1 MENYYLIDYENVH
14 GAGLEGCKKLGKND
28 HVFIF
33 FTKNAKSLDMTTI
46 SELGHMPF
54 DFDTEEVPAGK
65 QSLDM
70 HIASFVGYLVG
81 MHGKDCK
88 VVIVSKDNDYNDIIS
103 YWNKQGYKISRSDK
117 IGADKP
123 ETKQNPESSKKTKLN
138 QEIMQKIREGGY
150 DATVAN
156 KVSHIVS
163 TYYGKE
169 MMYASIN
176 ADLKAEYT
184 NYQEVFAVIKDLV
197 LKNISA
203 SERAKIQFSEKKSAM
218 NKEIQQILSKAGC
231 SAEEISFTASAVVS
245 SLGKENGK
253 QQVHNKLITKFGQEK
268 GADIY
273 NRIKKHF

>member
-14 GAGLEGCKKLGKND
+14 GAGLEGCKKLGQND
-28 HVFIF
+28 HLFIF

-103 YWNKQGYKISRSDK
+103 YWNKQGYKISRFDK
-117 IGADKP
+117 IGADNP

-138 QEIMQKIREGGY
+138 QEIMQKIREAGY

-156 KVSHIVS
+156 KVAHIVS
-163 TYYGKE
+163 TYYDKE

-176 ADLKAEYT
+176 ADLKEEYT
-184 NYQEVFAVIKDLV
+184 NYEEVFDVIKDLV
-197 LKNISA
+197 LKNIPA
-203 SERAKIQFSEKKSAM
+203 SEREKIEFSEKRRSIKL
-218 NKEIQQILSKAGC
+218 EIQQVLSKAGC
-231 SAEEISFTASAVVS
+231 SDEEISFTTSTVGS
-245 SLGKENGK
+245 CLGKENAK
-253 QQVHNKLITKFGQEK
+253 QQVHNKLITKFGQGK
-268 GADIY
+268 GTDIY